1 MVRSCLS
8 LLAPASSGE
17 MSLGAERYD
26 NERRDQHVAGV
37 GLKIL
42 RSSFVALTLVAAS
55 GCASVQLSMTDDPA
69 ASSTSQQAERLELA
83 AALEHLQSHPW
94 DHGAESADGIVG
106 VRFGAMGPG
115 PKVKAE
121 SYLASMP
128 SDAGQ
133 AAVTVRRDVDDT
145 LSAAWRV
152 VHVGKRAS
160 SALSPVR
167 SDLRTVESAIVETR
181 ESRVVFAETMSLLSK
196 RDGTVDR
203 AEIRRMKEGFNQ
215 AILELGRTADLLS
228 TRIKEKRAEAV
239 AANAASAD

>member
-1 MVRSCLS
+1 MFRSCLS
-8 LLAPASSGE
+8 LLSPASSVE
-17 MSLGAERYD
+17 MSRWVARQDDER
-26 NERRDQHVAGV
+26 VAKV
-37 GLKIL
+37 GLKNL
-42 RSSFVALTLVAAS
+42 RSSVVALILVAAS
-55 GCASVQLSMTDDPA
+55 GCASVQLSMTDDPEA
-69 ASSTSQQAERLELA
+69 ASTGQQAERLELA

-94 DHGAESADGIVG
+94 DQGNDSADGIVG
-106 VRFGAMGPG
+106 VLFSAMGPG

-121 SYLASMP
+121 NYLASM
-128 SDAGQ
+128 SDNAAQ
-133 AAVTVRRDVDDT
+133 AAVTVRRDVDDKLT
-145 LSAAWRV
+145 AAWRV

-181 ESRVVFAETMSLLSK
+181 ESRVVFAETMTLLSK

-239 AANAASAD
+239 AANIASAD